1 MGSILHPKHFTVE
14 EAQAVLADVI
24 PKIEVLVSLKKSLDA
39 KGYNIYRHQYFG
51 GMGPNGDRFFP
62 PELEKLVEIAKDFE
76 AKGIVIKSLN
86 EGLID
91 FPHIRSNQEEVY
103 LCWKLGEKGIGFWH
117 SLSTGFAGR
126 KPLADL

>member
-1 MGSILHPKHFTVE
+1 MDSFLHPKHFTVE
-14 EAQAVLADVI
+14 EAQTVLDSI
-24 PKIEVLVSLKKSLDA
+24 LPKIEVLVSLKKSLDE
-39 KGYNIYRHQYFG
+39 KGYDIYRHQYFG

-76 AKGIVIKSLN
+76 AKGIVIKSMN

-103 LCWKLGEKGIGFWH
+103 LCWKLGEKRIGFWH
-117 SLSTGFAGR
+117 SLSAGFAGR
-126 KPLADL
+126 KSLTDL